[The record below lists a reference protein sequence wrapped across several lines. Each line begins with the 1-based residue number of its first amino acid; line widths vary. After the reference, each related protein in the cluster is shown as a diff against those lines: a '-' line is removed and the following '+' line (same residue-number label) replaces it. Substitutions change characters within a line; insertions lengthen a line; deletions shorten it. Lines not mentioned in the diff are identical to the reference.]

1 MKGEVAIIV
10 PIKFNSKRV
19 KRKNLRL
26 INGIPLYQYIF
37 SQLIRLDNSW
47 DIFIYSSNVYC
58 ADKLDKRIRYLPRP
72 NYLDSDSIHANALFQ
87 YSAKLLPHR
96 IQAIVHPT
104 TPFLMKDSMQA
115 CIDAVIQG
123 GYDSAF
129 TAEEIK
135 SYAWYKGKPL
145 NYDPYDMVQTQQLE
159 AVLVENSGIY
169 VYIKEN
175 YEEYGTR
182 IGGNP
187 YIKVVTKKEA
197 LDIDTEE
204 DLKQA
209 KLVSSKHSF
218 DGDEVYSNS
227 EICLKSFPSIDHIVF
242 DFDGVIADT
251 LSVMKRAWSEVA
263 KKLETKLTIP
273 TFERYEEHLGEP
285 FLHILSSIGISKQ
298 YWNEIYDL
306 YFKASEKEA
315 AKVELCDGISS
326 FIENLSIDKKL
337 LSIYTSKPRKA
348 LEKIQAYQLIKHNF
362 HCILTADELPDGLK
376 GKPSGD
382 GLRYLS
388 EKTCILGTQSLYIG
402 DSYSDALEAKNAEY
416 IFVRAC
422 WARINDE
429 NYLPNEIISFT
440 PSQIYEVMGN

>member
-10 PIKFNSKRV
+10 PIKFHSRRV
-19 KRKNLRL
+19 KGKNLRL
-26 INGIPLYQYIF
+26 INGMPLYQYIF
-37 SQLIRLDNSW
+37 SQLIELDNSW

-58 ADKLDKRIRYLPRP
+58 AGKLDERIRYLPRP
-72 NYLDSDSIHANALFQ
+72 RYLDSDSVHANELFQ
-87 YSAKLLPHR
+87 YSAKLLPHT
-96 IQAIVHPT
+96 IQSIVHPT
-104 TPFLMKDSMQA
+104 TPFLTKDSIQA
-115 CIDAVIQG
+115 CINAVIQG

-145 NYDPYDMVQTQQLE
+145 NYDPYNIAQTQQL
-159 AVLVENSGIY
+159 APVLVENSGIY

-204 DLKQA
+204 DLAQA
-209 KLVSSKHSF
+209 KLISSTHGF
-218 DGDEVYSNS
+218 EGDEVYSES
-227 EICLKSFPSIDHIVF
+227 EMCLKSFPSIDHIVF
-242 DFDGVIADT
+242 DFDGVLADT
-251 LSVMKRAWSEVA
+251 IPVMRKAWSEVE
-263 KKLETKLTIP
+263 KGLENKLTIP
-273 TFERYEEHLGEP
+273 TFERYEEHLGMP
-285 FLHILSSIGISKQ
+285 FHIILSSIGIGKE

-315 AKVELCDGISS
+315 REVKLCDGITG
-326 FIENLSIDKKL
+326 FIESLSLEKKL

-348 LEKIQAYQLIKHNF
+348 LETIQAYQLIKQNF
-362 HCILTADELPDGLK
+362 HFILTADELPDGLK

-382 GLRYLS
+382 GLKYLS
-388 EKTCILGTQSLYIG
+388 EKTCIKGKQSLYIG
-402 DSYSDALEAKNAEY
+402 DAYSDAVEAKNAEY

-422 WARINDE
+422 WARINDQ
-429 NYLPNEIISFT
+429 NYLPNEIIAFK
-440 PSQIYEVMGN
+440 PSQIYEIMTK